1 MAVGLLPRDG
11 LTVELKW
18 GAGPVT
24 KERLAE
30 ISVETIGQLANTHAW
45 SRSEIWPKSPIRRD
59 GRLLPMTSPT
69 PPITAAAKQQH
80 QNDDDEDQFHKK
92 SPWLS

>member
-1 MAVGLLPRDG
+1 M
-11 LTVELKW
+11 W
-18 GAGPVT
+18 GASPVT
-24 KERLAE
+24 KARLAE
-30 ISVETIGQLANTHAW
+30 IGAENSPTRIVVAKRNLAT
-45 SRSEIWPKSPIRRD
+45 SPTWRD

-69 PPITAAAKQQH
+69 PPIAAAAKQQH